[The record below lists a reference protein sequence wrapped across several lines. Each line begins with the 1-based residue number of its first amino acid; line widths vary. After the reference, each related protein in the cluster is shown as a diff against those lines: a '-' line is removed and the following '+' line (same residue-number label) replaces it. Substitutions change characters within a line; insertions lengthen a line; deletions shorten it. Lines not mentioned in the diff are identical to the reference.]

1 MDNDSEREDCECDSN
16 YGTLFR
22 AFMRQYFYQGFIFTI
37 LCFSREEVSSL
48 SPRPLFKNKRK
59 NARSKVRLF
68 NTIFRHC
75 RLSPVAFSVFKK
87 ILGGNSFSGHTKGKN
102 NCHRNTQISSVG
114 HFRTSHPL
122 EFPSQWSLSYPA
134 PTPRISAIFSRS
146 DPGIQAGSPEMP
158 KTLKQ
163 YEKRYPNQSDIAIL
177 ENEKTLE
184 TRLSQRC

>member
-37 LCFSREEVSSL
+37 LCFSREEFSSL

-59 NARSKVRLF
+59 NARSKVRLL
-68 NTIFRHC
+68 TVFRD
-75 RLSPVAFSVFKK
+75 RQRE
-87 ILGGNSFSGHTKGKN
+87 KN

-134 PTPRISAIFSRS
+134 APPPPTPRISAIFPGS
-146 DPGIQAGSPEMP
+146 DPGIQAGSPGIP

-184 TRLSQRC
+184 TRLFQRC

>member
-1 MDNDSEREDCECDSN
+1 MDSDSEREDCEYDSN

-37 LCFSREEVSSL
+37 LCFSREEFSSL

-59 NARSKVRLF
+59 NARSKVRLL

-75 RLSPVAFSVFKK
+75 RPFPQGLSRFSKKYRGETVFRDRQREK
-87 ILGGNSFSGHTKGKN
+87 NS
-102 NCHRNTQISSVG
+102 CHRNTQISSVG

-122 EFPSQWSLSYPA
+122 EFPSQWSLS
-134 PTPRISAIFSRS
+134 
-146 DPGIQAGSPEMP
+146 QAGSPGIP

-163 YEKRYPNQSDIAIL
+163 YEKRYPIQSDIAIL